1 MALNVGI
8 VGCGDIALKN
18 YLPGTRALAG
28 TVDVVAT
35 CDPRYDRAVRAG
47 EEFGA
52 EECRAYASLDELL
65 RDPQVEGVE
74 ILTPWPLHY
83 PLALQALQ
91 AGKHVYVQK
100 PMAQTL
106 EEADRLVEE
115 ASRRGLVLAAAPPTC
130 SAPPCSGSGP

>member
-74 ILTPWPLHY
+74 ILTPGPCTTPWPCR
-83 PLALQALQ
+83 PCRPASTSTSRSRWRRPWSRPTAWWRRP
-91 AGKHVYVQK
+91 AGG
-100 PMAQTL
+100 AWCW
-106 EEADRLVEE
+106 
-115 ASRRGLVLAAAPPTC
+115 RRRPPTC
-130 SAPPCSGSGP
+130 SAPPCSGSRP